1 METKSVWLITAKSN
15 LHVGDESTSNYGI
28 IDKSVQR
35 DALTGLPC
43 INSSS
48 LKGALNEYFS
58 VSANKKSD
66 FMIKVFGVDKKAHDD
81 RFKEEKRN
89 TETQKGSYT
98 FFDAQLLSIP
108 VQSNNRLFY
117 RATSIGVLEQ
127 FLDRINRFGITF
139 QTFSKD
145 NLEKLKELM
154 KGEETSPVIF
164 EKAKPNVFLGDFDKI
179 RLQET
184 NADIKVLEELLGTN
198 IALFS
203 DADFSEL
210 CDNNNL
216 PIIARNKLDNGE
228 SKNLWYEQ
236 ILPQETI
243 FYSLFLS
250 QGKEKLELD
259 NEIVQIGA
267 NATIGYGYCEFKNLI
282 PGNYEKA

>member
-1 METKSVWLITAKSN
+1 MTKKSVWLITAKSN

-58 VSANKKSD
+58 MSANKDSD
-66 FMIKVFGVDKKAHDD
+66 FMIKVFGVDKKAHDE
-81 RFKEEKRN
+81 RYKEEDRKKD
-89 TETQKGSYT
+89 TQKGSHT
-98 FFDAQLLSIP
+98 FFDAKLLSIP

-117 RATSIGVLEQ
+117 RATSIGILEQ
-127 FLDRINRFGITF
+127 FLDRINRFDVILE
-139 QTFSKD
+139 TFSQK
-145 NLEKLKELM
+145 NIEGLKNIMNNEY
-154 KGEETSPVIF
+154 SAVIF
-164 EKAKPNVFLGDFDKI
+164 EKAKQKVFLGDFDKI
-179 RLQET
+179 QIQES
-184 NADIKVLEELLGTN
+184 NSDIEALEMLLGTN
-198 IALFS
+198 IALFR
-203 DADFSEL
+203 DADFNEL

-250 QGKEKLELD
+250 QGEEKLELD
-259 NEIVQIGA
+259 NKIIQIGA
-267 NATIGYGYCEFKNLI
+267 NATIGYGYCEFKNLT
-282 PGNYEKA
+282 PENHEKEA